1 MGSDM
6 PLKVTALKSWV
17 SNGTSTIGGM
27 FRSNGRAVGVIYV
40 TLPPHAEATNKA
52 DWDENEDSAM
62 EDESGVDCANKGE
75 EAEKVEATTDT
86 EKGQREEE
94 AYATM

>member
-1 MGSDM
+1 MGGRVAVWG
-6 PLKVTALKSWV
+6 LTKCALRM
-17 SNGTSTIGGM
+17 T
-27 FRSNGRAVGVIYV
+27 
-40 TLPPHAEATNKA
+40 HAEATNKA
-52 DWDENEDSAM
+52 DWDDNEDSAM

-94 AYATM
+94 AYETM